1 MDCYRRTWRWRW
13 SRGVLLYLA
22 PVLLPISP
30 PPASSVASGGHY
42 VPNIAAAIVAANLA
56 KAGPNINLKGFLV
69 GNAWTNAFYD
79 NTGAVQFWLDR
90 GMISE
95 EIFAGVTSTCNMSDV
110 GPLLARW
117 GAGAGARA
125 SARARASPLGF
136 TPLAGRPARGGLDCD
151 GWQNAAQ
158 AALGVIDIYDVF
170 ADACLGGEVAAPA
183 AVVGVSSN
191 SAAGCAAS
199 YDPCIGD
206 STTAY
211 LNRADVQAAIHVRPG
226 TVPGGAWAGCSS
238 VVNYSREDLLT
249 SMFPVYDYL
258 LTNAPTLAYLV
269 FSGDVDG
276 IVPFTGTRAWLTKGL
291 AWPAATALHAWPA
304 PDGQTGGW
312 AYSFTHPTSGGKLQF
327 ASIRNAGHMTQAT
340 QQARA
345 LAMFRAYLA
354 GKEL

>member
-1 MDCYRRTWRWRW
+1 
-13 SRGVLLYLA
+13 
-22 PVLLPISP
+22 
-30 PPASSVASGGHY
+30 

-56 KAGPNINLKGFLV
+56 KTGPAINLKGFLV
-69 GNAWTNAFYD
+69 GNAWTNAFFD
-79 NTGAVQFWLDR
+79 NTGAVQMWLDR

-95 EIFAGVTSTCNMSDV
+95 EIFDGVTTTCNMSDV

-117 GAGAGARA
+117 GRGGVAHGRA
-125 SARARASPLGF
+125 APLGF
-136 TPLAGRPARGGLDCD
+136 VPLAGRPVAGGLDCD

-158 AALGVIDIYDVF
+158 TALGVIDIYDVF
-170 ADACLGGEVAAPA
+170 ADACLGAETAPPA
-183 AVVGVSSN
+183 AVAGVSSN

-211 LNRADVQAAIHVRPG
+211 LNRADVQKAIHVRPG

-238 VVNYSREDLLT
+238 VVSYSREDLLT
-249 SMFPVYDYL
+249 SMFPVYDFL
-258 LTNAPTLAYLV
+258 LTRAPGLAYLV

-312 AYSFTHPTSGGKLQF
+312 AYSFSHPTSGGKLQF